1 MPCVDI
7 RMNVIYI
14 LIIRR
19 LNMTIR
25 NIINDFQKKVLTDK
39 MTYAIIQVQ

>member
-1 MPCVDI
+1 MRLSVAAVVPCVDI

-25 NIINDFQKKVLTDK
+25 NIINDFQKK
-39 MTYAIIQVQ
+39 Y